1 VFLALHL
8 LARATQGEMREI
20 LPLLPAGFG
29 RILERPEGPRVSGE
43 MVMYITQQGSDIR
56 ADELKAFLEGKMG
69 TKQGG
74 QVMSEFDRVM
84 ALARQ
89 EGRAEGWQEGR
100 HEGRREG
107 RQEGRQEGREEGRE
121 EGRQEGW
128 QEGLG
133 QGEILALRGALIGVI
148 RIRLGSSAVTPA
160 VEQQL
165 EGLDS
170 DGLSEAIRRAAT
182 AERLEDILK

>member
-1 VFLALHL
+1 
-8 LARATQGEMREI
+8 MREI
-20 LPLLPAGFG
+20 LPLLPAGLG

-89 EGRAEGWQEGR
+89 EGLW
-100 HEGRREG
+100 
-107 RQEGRQEGREEGRE
+107 
-121 EGRQEGW
+121 
-128 QEGLG
+128 
-133 QGEILALRGALIGVI
+133 QGELSALRRALIDVI

-160 VEQQL
+160 VERQL

-182 AERLEDILK
+182 AHRLEDIFK

>member
-1 VFLALHL
+1 
-8 LARATQGEMREI
+8 MREI

-89 EGRAEGWQEGR
+89 EGRE
-100 HEGRREG
+100 
-107 RQEGRQEGREEGRE
+107 
-121 EGRQEGW
+121 
-128 QEGLG
+128 EGLG
-133 QGEILALRGALIGVI
+133 ALRRALIDLI
-148 RIRLGSSAVTPA
+148 QIRLGSSAVTPA

-165 EGLDS
+165 ERLDI
-170 DGLSEAIRRAAT
+170 DGLSKAIRRAAT
-182 AERLEDILK
+182 AERLADVFK

>member
-1 VFLALHL
+1 
-8 LARATQGEMREI
+8 
-20 LPLLPAGFG
+20 
-29 RILERPEGPRVSGE
+29 

-56 ADELKAFLEGKMG
+56 ADELKSFLEGKMG

-84 ALARQ
+84 GLARQ

-100 HEGRREG
+100 
-107 RQEGRQEGREEGRE
+107 
-121 EGRQEGW
+121 QEGW
-128 QEGLG
+128 QEGRAEGREEGLG
-133 QGEILALRGALIGVI
+133 ALRRALIDLI

-165 EGLDS
+165 ERLDI
-170 DGLSEAIRRAAT
+170 DGLSKAIQRAAT
-182 AERLEDILK
+182 AERLADVFK

>member
-56 ADELKAFLEGKMG
+56 ADELKSFLEGKMG

-89 EGRAEGWQEGR
+89 EGLEEGR
-100 HEGRREG
+100 HEGRR
-107 RQEGRQEGREEGRE
+107 EGRE

-128 QEGLG
+128 QEGREEG
-133 QGEILALRGALIGVI
+133 REEGRQGEILALRGVLIGVI

-182 AERLEDILK
+182 AERLADIFK